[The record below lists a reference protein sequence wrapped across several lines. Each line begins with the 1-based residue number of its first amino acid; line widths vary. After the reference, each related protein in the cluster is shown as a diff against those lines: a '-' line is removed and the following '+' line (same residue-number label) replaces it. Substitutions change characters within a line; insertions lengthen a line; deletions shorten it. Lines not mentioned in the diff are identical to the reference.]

1 MQTPEKKEAHIISEI
16 PGIKPLDFCRW
27 HFRKKHML
35 ALSHIKNKRTGDRAV
50 FAKGKSTK
58 GSASAS
64 FMARSQSQKL
74 IGNEKEPEMIQ
85 TNTQILREILKFRK
99 DSLDELK
106 QNVDSLTV
114 SNQELAKKIQDIE
127 ALTAEKVRKLLRQ
140 QDVFGTLIG
149 TLEYANHRQM
159 QDMKSKLKK
168 WEAETKVRVNE
179 LEQQLTKL
187 KTKINN
193 AQEELNFLSSY
204 MDHEYPI
211 KTLEIADL
219 MRQVQAVKDS
229 SQNELDELEE
239 IRKNVLQ
246 TLSKK
251 LMVKSE
257 KVLNVMAKRTILPYQ
272 TALMKRTLSNQLL
285 LKQMVQFRV
294 HIDRIK
300 KELPKLRAQ
309 VKDLQMKR
317 KDPREVI
324 FANVLLR
331 KPKCTPDM
339 DVILNIPPEEILPF

>member
-1 MQTPEKKEAHIISEI
+1 
-16 PGIKPLDFCRW
+16 
-27 HFRKKHML
+27 
-35 ALSHIKNKRTGDRAV
+35 
-50 FAKGKSTK
+50 
-58 GSASAS
+58 
-64 FMARSQSQKL
+64 MARRQSQNL
-74 IGNEKEPEMIQ
+74 LGDEKEPEMIQ
-85 TNTQILREILKFRK
+85 INTQILKEIMKFRK
-99 DSLDELK
+99 DSLQELK

-127 ALTAEKVRKLLRQ
+127 TFTAEKVRKLLRQ

-159 QDMKSKLKK
+159 EDMKSKLGK
-168 WEAETKVRVNE
+168 WEAETKVKVND

-187 KTKINN
+187 KGKINN
-193 AQEELNFLSSY
+193 AQEELNFLSTY

-211 KTLEIADL
+211 KSLEIADL
-219 MRQVQAVKDS
+219 MRQVQGVKDS
-229 SQNELDELEE
+229 GQNELDELEE
-239 IRKNVLQ
+239 IGKNVLQ
-246 TLSKK
+246 TLSKN

-285 LKQMVQFRV
+285 LKQIVQFRV
-294 HIDRIK
+294 HIDRMK
-300 KELPKLRAQ
+300 KELPKLKAQ

-324 FANVLLR
+324 FANILLR